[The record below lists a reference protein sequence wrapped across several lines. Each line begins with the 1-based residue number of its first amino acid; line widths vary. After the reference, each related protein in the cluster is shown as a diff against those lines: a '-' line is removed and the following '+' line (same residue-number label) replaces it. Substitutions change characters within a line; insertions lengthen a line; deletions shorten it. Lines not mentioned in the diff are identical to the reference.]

1 MEKSFFNMKF
11 PNNKNFVFT
20 IIDDTDDT
28 FLENIKPVYD
38 ILYENNIITT
48 KTVWVYPPRDKDES
62 KGDCLQNKGYLEFV
76 KDLSI
81 KGYEIGLHNVGS
93 GGYNRK
99 EIIEGLKEFKEKLGF
114 YPNIHINHSYN
125 KDNIYSGSKR
135 FSFPLNYVVK
145 KLYSKYDDFEG
156 DIPGSAYFWGDLHK
170 KHIKYA
176 RNLEIDDL
184 NTLKR
189 FPYMPYKDKQYEK
202 YSNYWF
208 ASTFAPNQWL
218 FNKKVTKNSI
228 DRLEKENGV
237 CILYTH
243 LGYYTQKGE
252 VDRGFTEMIKYIGA
266 KKSGW
271 FVPVSTLLDY
281 LLKNNSNIEIFA
293 YGAGGYGSLQEYMIL
308 DKYIDEIDPDIILW
322 QFCDNDFINNDH
334 ELESRSI
341 LNGAL
346 DPRPYYVNDK
356 IKVMKPWRRHGII
369 YDFLH
374 RLYFVQLASL
384 EIRILE
390 KDNLVTIEKELTQEH
405 PLYLNSVHTTE
416 KIMKLCK
423 NRIGNKPLITFNAK
437 MYDEFPGWWSD
448 AFEKIAMK
456 NNFIFLSQITDSLT
470 TARDSGIKIDG
481 TPKNEHWNSTGHA
494 IVGKLLLNYLISN
507 KLIKSKN

>member
-1 MEKSFFNMKF
+1 MIISNKHKFIIAVGFLLLFSILILNQYILEKY
-11 PNNKNFVFT
+11 FT
-20 IIDDTDDT
+20 PDGIINSNDKL
-28 FLENIKPVYD
+28 FIIWIYD
-38 ILYENNIITT
+38 ISALII
-48 KTVWVYPPRDKDES
+48 
-62 KGDCLQNKGYLEFV
+62 G
-76 KDLSI
+76 SI
-81 KGYEIGLHNVGS
+81 
-93 GGYNRK
+93 
-99 EIIEGLKEFKEKLGF
+99 IIYQRGK
-114 YPNIHINHSYN
+114 
-125 KDNIYSGSKR
+125 
-135 FSFPLNYVVK
+135 
-145 KLYSKYDDFEG
+145 
-156 DIPGSAYFWGDLHK
+156 
-170 KHIKYA
+170 IK
-176 RNLEIDDL
+176 I
-184 NTLKR
+184 TLKNILIV
-189 FPYMPYKDKQYEK
+189 FSQIIVSFILLEG
-202 YSNYWF
+202 S
-208 ASTFAPNQWL
+208 L
-218 FNKKVTKNSI
+218 
-228 DRLEKENGV
+228 RL
-237 CILYTH
+237 
-243 LGYYTQKGE
+243 YYTIVHYFNPVKMTFSEQIGWQTDPFISITEHSDRYGTIKFSTQKYGFKIFGD
-252 VDRGFTEMIKYIGA
+252 VDTQKTKIFVIGDSFTMGA
-266 KKSGW
+266 IDGGDK
-271 FVPVSTLLDY
+271 TYYDY

-308 DKYIDEIDPDIILW
+308 DKYIDEINPDIILW

-423 NRIGNKPLITFNAK
+423 NRIGDKPLITFNAK

-470 TARDSGIKIDG
+470 AARDSGIKIDG